1 MRGARW
7 IDRARLAAALLLAA
21 AAVARGDGA
30 APFKGL
36 VLWPDEAK
44 AHPELSREISLE
56 FSYLF
61 PSEVVRGFGDGAILY
76 DWTPLERLLDGM
88 ASRGHQ
94 AILRFCLAYPGK
106 DATGVPGFVR
116 RSPGYKETFAANPN
130 GDGPTR
136 YPDWS
141 HPDLRAFMLRFV
153 ADFAVRYDA
162 DPRVAFVEVGFGHW
176 AEYHTCGT
184 PLRPGRNFPS
194 PEFQKAFFRK
204 MADSFRQTPWL
215 VSIDAADSGNSPLA
229 ADADILALPFG
240 LFDDSFMHREHD
252 IAQGDG
258 YNERCW
264 RAFGPVRWQ
273 RAPSGGEI
281 SYYASRDQK
290 DFLSPRGLY
299 GVTFAVAA
307 AKYHVTFMIA
317 NDAPGSRHATPA
329 TFRDAATACG
339 YRFRLAGREVLDDG
353 RVRIRIRNDGTAPL
367 YHEAHPSLGHA
378 VSPESLKGLLPG
390 ATLTCDFPATP
401 SSAPLR
407 ITAPKLLPDAEIP
420 LDP

>member
-7 IDRARLAAALLLAA
+7 SNAAALLLTVLMAMSA
-21 AAVARGDGA
+21 TAA

-44 AHPELSREISLE
+44 EHPELSKEISLE

-61 PSEVVRGFGDGAILY
+61 PSDVVRGYENGAIRY
-76 DWTPLERLLDGM
+76 DWTPLERLLDDM

-106 DATGVPGFVR
+106 GATGVPEFVK
-116 RSPGYKETFAANPN
+116 RSAGYKETFASNPN
-130 GDGPTR
+130 GDGPTW

-141 HPDLRAFMLRFV
+141 HPNLRVFMLRFV
-153 ADFAVRYDA
+153 ADFAARYDA
-162 DPRVAFVEVGFGHW
+162 DPRIAFIEAGFGHW

-194 PEFQKAFFRK
+194 PEIQKTFFRK
-204 MADSFRQTPWL
+204 MAESFRQTPWL
-215 VSIDAADSGNSPLA
+215 VSIDAADAENSPLA
-229 ADADILALPFG
+229 ADSGILALPFG

-264 RAFGPVRWQ
+264 RAFGPDRWQ

-281 SYYASRDQK
+281 SYYSDKDQK
-290 DFLSPRGLY
+290 EFLSPRGLY
-299 GVTFAVAA
+299 GVTFPEAA
-307 AKYHVTFMIA
+307 AKYHITFMIA
-317 NDAPGSRHATPA
+317 NDSPTGRHATPS
-329 TFRDAATACG
+329 TFREAATACG
-339 YRFRLAGREVLDDG
+339 YRFRLAAREVLPDG
-353 RVRIRIRNDGTAPL
+353 RVRVTIRNDGVAPL
-367 YHEAHPSLGHA
+367 YHEAHPALSTTIA
-378 VSPESLKGLLPG
+378 PESLQGLLPG
-390 ATLTCDFPATP
+390 ATLTCDFPPFP
-401 SSAPLR
+401 STAPLR
-407 ITAPKLLPDAEIP
+407 ITSPKLLPDTEIP
-420 LDP
+420 LEP